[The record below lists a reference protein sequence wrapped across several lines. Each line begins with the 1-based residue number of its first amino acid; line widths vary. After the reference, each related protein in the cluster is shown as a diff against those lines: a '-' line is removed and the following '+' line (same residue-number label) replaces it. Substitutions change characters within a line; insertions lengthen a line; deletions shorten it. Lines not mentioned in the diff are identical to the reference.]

1 MANLDIVAFLGA
13 RQAAV
18 GLDDLAELGAAGP
31 IARAGSELDRF
42 WQWVDDPT
50 PPTES
55 PGSLGSTL
63 HHLATFWEARERPN
77 VVLLRYEELKADL
90 GGVMGFLADR
100 LGITVPEDRWPE
112 LVDAATFDR
121 MRERAD
127 EVAPGS
133 AKAIWHDNRQFF
145 HRGTT
150 GQWRDLLG
158 PADLERY
165 DARIAELASPDL
177 AAWVHGVGGL

>member
-1 MANLDIVAFLGA
+1 MTA
-13 RQAAV
+13 
-18 GLDDLAELGAAGP
+18 
-31 IARAGSELDRF
+31 IARNVIRNSVKCGCAARYERSNALSFDRA
-42 WQWVDDPT
+42 
-50 PPTES
+50 
-55 PGSLGSTL
+55 GSLGSTL

-90 GGVMGFLADR
+90 GGRMRFLADR
-100 LGITVPEDRWPE
+100 LPIRVPEDRWPE

-150 GQWRDLLG
+150 GQWRNLLG

-165 DARIAELASPDL
+165 DRRVAELASPDL
-177 AAWVHGVGGL
+177 AAWVHGGVH